1 MNSEETNMR
10 LIEETLSIPINSIPR
25 GTSRET
31 FTIEMKKV
39 PWNIPD
45 AGFSSEE
52 GILDLDVVRT
62 EYEIIIR
69 GFLDAEFTVPCAR
82 CLAPVVFSVTEEIK
96 RMYSWNPDMLSDTEV
111 EPVSHND
118 GTVCILDPVR
128 EAIIFSL
135 PAMPLCTQDCRG
147 LCPVCGVN
155 RNFEECK
162 HGFEA

>member
-1 MNSEETNMR
+1 MR
-10 LIEETLSIPINSIPR
+10 LIEETLSIPINSIAR
-25 GTSRET
+25 GTTRET
-31 FTIEMKKV
+31 FTIDMSKV
-39 PWNIPD
+39 PWDIPS
-45 AGFSSEE
+45 AGFSTEE
-52 GILDLDVVRT
+52 GILDLEVVRT

-82 CLAPVVFSVTEEIK
+82 CLVPVTFSVTEEIK
-96 RMYSWNPDMLSDTEV
+96 RMYSWNPEMLSDPEV

-135 PAMPLCTQDCRG
+135 PAMPLCKQSCRG
-147 LCPVCGVN
+147 LCPSCGIN
-155 RNFEECK
+155 RNLEECE